1 MSFNQFT
8 NLDFA
13 DLRAQIKDYLRVN
26 SDFADFDFEGSNF
39 STLIDL
45 LAYNT
50 YITAYNTNMAVNECF
65 LDSATLR
72 ENVVSLARNIG
83 YVPRSSR
90 SAMATIN
97 FSVDMFDNDTRLVTL
112 KAGQVAVGNQVGGS
126 YIFSIP
132 DDFVATTDDNNIAFF
147 ENLNIYEGVY
157 LQKVFQIDYSQPNQR
172 FILPNSNIDTTS
184 IRVTVES
191 TTKEIYTLYDNILRV
206 DATSKLFLIQ
216 EIEDEHY
223 EILFGDG
230 ILGTKPPS
238 GAIVTV
244 SYIVTNGRL
253 GNNAKNFSFVGIL
266 EDDQSLPVT
275 TGISIISTSNKASMG
290 DDIEDISSIKYLAP
304 RIYSSHYRAVTA
316 SDYSGI
322 IPFVYPNVESVTAY
336 GGEELDPPEF
346 GKVFI
351 SIKPRNGSF
360 LSQITKDDISRQ
372 LKQYSI
378 AGIKPEIIDLKY
390 LYVEVDTSVY
400 YNSNAVSDTTELIT
414 SVTKALTSYS
424 RSSDINDFG
433 GRFKYSKV
441 VGLIDDS
448 ARGVTSNITRVK
460 MRRDLNPEFN
470 TFATYELCY
479 GNAFYDQPNGYGIRS
494 TGFTVNDIDGTLY
507 LGDIPTAG
515 TSFGKLVF
523 FKLVNNL
530 PLIVK
535 NDAGTVDYVH
545 GEINL
550 DVVNITG
557 SMLPSGL
564 IQVEAIP
571 DSNDVIALKDLYLQL
586 DVTNSTVNAL
596 PDVVSSGENT
606 SATSYVTTSSYASET
621 IYTR

>member
-13 DLRAQIKDYLRVN
+13 DLRGQIKDYLRSN

-45 LAYNT
+45 LAYNS

-304 RIYSSHYRAVTA
+304 RIYSSQYRAVTA